1 MPAGAGE
8 PPECGLA
15 HQQAP
20 HSPACWLARFLWKTG
35 GSAYPAIW
43 GHADLAG
50 AREEDMWR
58 RAVACALV
66 AGTDVRDLSDRAK
79 DLLDNRALPA
89 SHAPA
94 LMPVAAV
101 ALLGIPGS
109 QPPFGG
115 TSGRAGVMGAASRV
129 AA

>member
-1 MPAGAGE
+1 
-8 PPECGLA
+8 
-15 HQQAP
+15 
-20 HSPACWLARFLWKTG
+20 
-35 GSAYPAIW
+35 
-43 GHADLAG
+43 
-50 AREEDMWR
+50 MWR
-58 RAVACALV
+58 RAVACPLV
-66 AGTDVRDLSDRAK
+66 AGTDVRELSDRAK
-79 DLLDNRALPA
+79 DLLVAATRSGGGVHNRALPA

-109 QPPFGG
+109 QLPFGG